1 LEVGAWTLDRIEENK
16 FINRV
21 RERVNL
27 WRRGGYLYVTP
38 TTKRLLEYWTH
49 EDRERRLFFCQ
60 IEALE
65 TVIYI
70 AEVAKKVGDVW
81 IENQLRE
88 FSQSANPSLFRLACK
103 MATGSGKTVVMSMLI
118 AWHTLNK
125 AANPQNKI
133 FSNAF
138 LVVAPGITIR
148 DRLQVLQPND
158 PGNYYRRLDLVPQ
171 DLLSELDKARIVIA
185 C

>member
-1 LEVGAWTLDRIEENK
+1 MSSVVIENPIINSAFVEPERHFRFAQDGITNDVVDARRISHYFVPIAKARKQSQQLELEVGAWTLDRIEENK
-16 FINRV
+16 FINRI

-70 AEVAKKVGDVW
+70 AE
-81 IENQLRE
+81 
-88 FSQSANPSLFRLACK
+88 
-103 MATGSGKTVVMSMLI
+103 
-118 AWHTLNK
+118 
-125 AANPQNKI
+125 
-133 FSNAF
+133 
-138 LVVAPGITIR
+138 
-148 DRLQVLQPND
+148 
-158 PGNYYRRLDLVPQ
+158 
-171 DLLSELDKARIVIA
+171 
-185 C
+185 